1 MSYKNIDCSQNQEK
15 GMMKRSIIQNSL
27 LSLAVIVLIASIS
40 GCATPTKPN
49 IPYSGHIPELN
60 EIAKKNSLLA
70 TELRKLPELRDGI
83 SAAERDA
90 LKNLVKIY
98 DNAPD
103 AFDSM
108 FDEMYKVGLPNV
120 RKYCS
125 PLQAL
130 FWLVEDGRLE
140 INEICN
146 GILRGYNQDD
156 LIRSAWNFRESI
168 NLSMEQLKII
178 INTLPQEK
186 QRMYDGVTNRYTA
199 NNITLFL
206 YNDNQEYF
214 SKESEKIIKDAISQ
228 YHLRW
233 GDYETVIER
242 LNSPKLINFYQR
254 RNFTYWTDH
263 GNRYGFSKIIFESKE
278 GDCRDYTAFSVY
290 CLQKAGYE
298 AMAIKVV
305 SPTGKA
311 FHVVCEYKENGKEYI
326 MDNSCPTCGS
336 GRGITEKQIYI
347 RDLPQVGYGYM
358 R

>member
-1 MSYKNIDCSQNQEK
+1 MI
-15 GMMKRSIIQNSL
+15 KRSIIQNSL
-27 LSLAVIVLIASIS
+27 LSLAVIVLVAFIS
-40 GCATPTKPN
+40 GCATTPTKPN
-49 IPYSGHIPELN
+49 IPYSGPLPELN

-90 LKNLVKIY
+90 LKNLVKMY

-103 AFDSM
+103 AFDST

-140 INEICN
+140 ICN
-146 GILRGYNQDD
+146 RTLSAYHQDD

-214 SKESEKIIKDAISQ
+214 SKESKKIIKDAINH
-228 YHLRW
+228 YRLRW
-233 GDYETVIER
+233 GDYETVVER

-254 RNFTYWTDH
+254 WNFTYWTDR
-263 GNRYGFSKIIFESKE
+263 GSRYGYSKLIFKSKK

-305 SPTGKA
+305 SPSGRA

-326 MDNSCPTCGS
+326 MDNSCTRCGS
-336 GRGITEKQIYI
+336 GEGITEKQIYI
-347 RDLPQVGYGYM
+347 KYLPQVGYGYLH
-358 R
+358 